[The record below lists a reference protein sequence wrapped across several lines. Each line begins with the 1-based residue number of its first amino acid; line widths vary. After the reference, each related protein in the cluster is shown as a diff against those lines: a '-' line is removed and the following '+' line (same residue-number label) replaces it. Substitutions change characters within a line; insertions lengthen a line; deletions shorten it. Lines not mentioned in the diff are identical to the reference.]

1 MSWWA
6 SPSPRRL
13 LEGGGVG
20 YKKSCG
26 GGFCRGAPWV
36 IQVLREVHEDRRQ
49 QYLEK
54 LKIQNGLTMTLF
66 LLGWSRLAGNTP
78 RTYSVDYSQ

>member
-1 MSWWA
+1 
-6 SPSPRRL
+6 
-13 LEGGGVG
+13 
-20 YKKSCG
+20 
-26 GGFCRGAPWV
+26 V

-49 QYLEK
+49 PYLEK

-78 RTYSVDYSQ
+78 RKYSVYYSQ